1 MKRYARSSNDYALDG
16 VDLKKHPECKDMPL
30 VFAMAKMYSRIWNG
44 QLPGMEFDD
53 LIQIGYL
60 TLRNCYE
67 LYDES
72 VGPYP
77 AYIGQA
83 LKHAMT
89 VAITRN
95 RHMIHVPGCAH
106 RLANCLD
113 HDEPLPFGDGKFGLR
128 RRSAKKAQ
136 QVRRMARRKVEDAML
151 VLATGLDTK
160 WIDLEALEHG
170 LRQLPERERRVLC
183 LHYGLEDGEP
193 LTFEKIGEQWPNRQV
208 TRQNVQYVHAA
219 GIEHIRQVMGV
230 GA

>member
-1 MKRYARSSNDYALDG
+1 MKRYAGSYDQQFNLDR
-16 VDLKKHPECKDMPL
+16 VDLDKYPECKDMGL
-30 VFAMAKMYSRIWNG
+30 VFTMAKMFSRIWNG
-44 QLPGMEFDD
+44 QLPGLEFDD

-183 LHYGLEDGEP
+183 LH
-193 LTFEKIGEQWPNRQV
+193 
-208 TRQNVQYVHAA
+208 
-219 GIEHIRQVMGV
+219 
-230 GA
+230 